1 MYTYKYKFSAPTGN
15 GIKKKLVLELAPLN
29 VARLNP
35 PTT

>member
-1 MYTYKYKFSAPTGN
+1 MYTILRTLSALTGN